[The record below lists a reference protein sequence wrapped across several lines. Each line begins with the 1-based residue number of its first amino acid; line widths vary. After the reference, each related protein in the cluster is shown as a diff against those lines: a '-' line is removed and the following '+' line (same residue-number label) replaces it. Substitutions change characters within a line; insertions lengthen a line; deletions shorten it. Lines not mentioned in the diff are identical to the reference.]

1 VPENEAFTGYPSWVF
16 YGWSYGFLGIHQVR
30 ATPLSLVHEKD
41 MCLSFPSSW
50 SGPLSLLSCASW
62 SSSSTVFC
70 DGVLSR
76 TIPWALLTKQFYE
89 NKAYQ
94 TFYEQLR
101 EAREVTQARSP
112 SNVDPVK
119 DMMRL
124 MMDEFTSLHNY
135 SRPVESNMSNAMFIA
150 CTNDGYVLHD
160 GLPHM
165 NEIWPGCHVRYIRHG
180 HISAFLFNQSVFQNA
195 VAELL
200 QRQQPNIKLKRN
212 PIVSLLSANT
222 STSP

>member
-1 VPENEAFTGYPSWVF
+1 M
-16 YGWSYGFLGIHQVR
+16 R
-30 ATPLSLVHEKD
+30 ATLFFRVRGLE
-41 MCLSFPSSW
+41 MCLFRMISW

-76 TIPWALLTKQFYE
+76 TIPWALLKKQFYE

-101 EAREVTQARSP
+101 EAKGIPLIGTP
-112 SNVDPVK
+112 SNADPVK

-124 MMDEFTSLHNY
+124 LMDEFTCLENY
-135 SRPVESNMSNAMFIA
+135 SRPVESNISNAMFIA

-180 HISAFLFNQSVFQNA
+180 HISAFLFNQSVFQHA
-195 VAELL
+195 IAEML
-200 QRQQPNIKLKRN
+200 QRQQPNVKLKRN
-212 PIVSLLSANT
+212 PIVSLISATT
-222 STSP
+222 STSS